1 MMNIK
6 NIGLLLLLFL
16 SGFAKAQDYQANLYT
31 AEHLYASAKYDSAA
45 LIYQAIIDSG
55 YQSPELYFNLGNSY
69 YKLQEI
75 PSAIL
80 YYEKALKLN
89 PNDENII
96 FNLQHCNT
104 MIPDRIDEVPSIFFV
119 RWYKGLYNYFPID
132 IWAYIGLG
140 LFSLFSFFLLLYFL
154 SSRVFWKKMGFWLAT
169 LFLFL
174 SLFSFFLTSQKYSSF
189 KQHDEAIVFT
199 PSITIKSSPNENS
212 VDLFVIHEGTKVQ
225 ILDQVGTWRKIKIQ
239 NGSVGWIEME
249 NIQVI

>member
-1 MMNIK
+1 
-6 NIGLLLLLFL
+6 
-16 SGFAKAQDYQANLYT
+16 
-31 AEHLYASAKYDSAA
+31 
-45 LIYQAIIDSG
+45 
-55 YQSPELYFNLGNSY
+55 
-69 YKLQEI
+69 
-75 PSAIL
+75 
-80 YYEKALKLN
+80 
-89 PNDENII
+89 
-96 FNLQHCNT
+96 
-104 MIPDRIDEVPSIFFV
+104 
-119 RWYKGLYNYFPID
+119 
-132 IWAYIGLG
+132 
-140 LFSLFSFFLLLYFL
+140 
-154 SSRVFWKKMGFWLAT
+154 MGFWLAT